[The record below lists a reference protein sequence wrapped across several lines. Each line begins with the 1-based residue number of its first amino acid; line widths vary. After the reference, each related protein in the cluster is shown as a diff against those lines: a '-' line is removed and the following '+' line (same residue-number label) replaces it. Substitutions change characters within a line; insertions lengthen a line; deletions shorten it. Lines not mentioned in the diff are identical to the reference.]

1 MRYFL
6 FQLFGYVERRYDKKA
21 QASFKTY
28 DAKDWTTN
36 YGNTQI
42 AQHSRSKGYDEME
55 VGYLI
60 EYNMRNIFAQISC
73 RKWDRV
79 SSSRPL
85 FVFQID
91 VFQTYFGE
99 SGLGKRKNHSI
110 LDC

>member
-1 MRYFL
+1 M
-6 FQLFGYVERRYDKKA
+6 ERRYDKKA

-85 FVFQID
+85 FVF
-91 VFQTYFGE
+91 
-99 SGLGKRKNHSI
+99 
-110 LDC
+110 